1 MTGMRL
7 QDKKNEIQKQ
17 LCETR
22 ASFEPSRNLSSDL
35 PATLEATTRSK
46 SAKGRGATSSVAIP
60 DVKGFEAD
68 LARLRLDLASTQTAR
83 ASLQARVDELS
94 RDLTEAQS
102 KAKSDSKR
110 LQELA
115 REKVMAERKLKDW
128 RDEERGKKTLVDNI
142 QDELVSLSLQFNMA
156 EQRAEKLKAEN
167 DQLVERWMRHKGE
180 EAERMNE
187 ASKWT

>member
-17 LCETR
+17 LCKTR
-22 ASFEPSRNLSSDL
+22 ASSEPSRNLSSDL
-35 PATLEATTRSK
+35 PATLEASTRRSK
-46 SAKGRGATSSVAIP
+46 SAKGRGATPSVAIP
-60 DVKGFEAD
+60 DVKGLEAD

-94 RDLTEAQS
+94 KDLTEAQS

-128 RDEERGKKTLVDNI
+128 RDEERGKKTLV
-142 QDELVSLSLQFNMA
+142 EFNMA

>member
-1 MTGMRL
+1 
-7 QDKKNEIQKQ
+7 
-17 LCETR
+17 
-22 ASFEPSRNLSSDL
+22 
-35 PATLEATTRSK
+35 
-46 SAKGRGATSSVAIP
+46 
-60 DVKGFEAD
+60 
-68 LARLRLDLASTQTAR
+68 
-83 ASLQARVDELS
+83 
-94 RDLTEAQS
+94 
-102 KAKSDSKR
+102 
-110 LQELA
+110 
-115 REKVMAERKLKDW
+115 MAERKLKDW